1 MWIAS
6 KIGFFSIVAH
16 RDQPGTVMIRAR
28 IKGDLENLL
37 AALWD
42 LEDPQPPIVDTP
54 QADYRFRI
62 IVSQPH
68 AVSLVSRLAAS
79 IDYSN
84 LKETVA
90 DQPDQRDKLPAY
102 SSLWGNLRR
111 LQP

>member
-6 KIGFFSIVAH
+6 KLGFFSIVAH
-16 RDQPGTVMIRAR
+16 RDQPGQVMIRAR

-37 AALWD
+37 ADVW
-42 LEDPQPPIVDTP
+42 PKPPIFDTP
-54 QADYRFRI
+54 VADYRFRVI
-62 IVSQPH
+62 MPKLDASFLISD
-68 AVSLVSRLAAS
+68 LVAS

-84 LKETVA
+84 FKDTVA
-90 DQPDQRDKLPAY
+90 DQPDQLDKLPAY